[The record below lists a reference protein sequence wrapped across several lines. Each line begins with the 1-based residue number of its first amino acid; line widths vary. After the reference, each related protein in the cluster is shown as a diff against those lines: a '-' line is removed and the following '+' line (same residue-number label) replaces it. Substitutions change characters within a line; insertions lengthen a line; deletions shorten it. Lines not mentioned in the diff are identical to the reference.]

1 VITLR
6 NVTVHREL
14 AGPERELDRLSQ
26 QNAEVERLLGDP
38 VLCGCGDGER
48 IEALNRRGAALE
60 AERVHCETRW
70 LEIGEAYD
78 AAAGAGG
85 GR

>member
-1 VITLR
+1 MITLR

-26 QNAEVERLLGDP
+26 QSAEAERLLASPALYGGGDR
-38 VLCGCGDGER
+38 ER
-48 IEALNRRGAALE
+48 IEALNRRAALE
-60 AERVHCETRW
+60 AERVRCETRW
-70 LEIGEAYD
+70 LEISEACD

-85 GR
+85 GW